1 MASFMKKMKSA
12 AEQAKVKDHPLFTRE
27 YSTEIRNAYFS
38 GAAASL
44 CFLDDELDAD
54 EQHALTLLGQALHLS
69 ADEIS
74 ELMKTV
80 QGVGEDDKMEFLQ
93 EVFALMDSDYLKYA
107 LLADIHTLCSKK
119 GQLTEDEKDFINTSA
134 EILFGEEKNIFEL
147 WEKGLTLDNAENF
160 SVNGADDSGKDNIPA
175 EDSKNSERDPFFV
188 ELEERNKAL
197 LTAVI
202 EELKTNSEF
211 YQSITADQI
220 DLGPS
225 LLAGYD
231 AFRSKWF
238 QNMVKSSGVTLDTP
252 INPANFQEDLKELVR
267 DDLPL
272 EDLMKM
278 KKLQDLSEATLNQV
292 ANVLTGALNEYKRN
306 QTLKEIES
314 LKQQLE
320 KDSAE
325 MKRNARL
332 ACFAAIDDCH
342 VFVAPDIPYDKL
354 TNAIDAYAPLVNADD
369 VLVLF
374 DDTAFGGARDG
385 MLITHDCVCSHE
397 IFMEPV
403 HRFFFKTSEIR
414 YGGKKIYIDGEQ
426 VCSLTLASES
436 VIKEL
441 AEGIAG
447 LTALTE

>member
-12 AEQAKVKDHPLFTRE
+12 AEQAKVKDHPLFTKE

-44 CFLDDELDAD
+44 CFLDDELDPE
-54 EQHALTLLGQALHLS
+54 EQHAVTLLGQALHLS
-69 ADEIS
+69 AEEIA
-74 ELMKTV
+74 EVMKTV
-80 QGVGEDDKMEFLQ
+80 QGVGEDDKMDFLQ

-107 LLADIHTLCSKK
+107 LLTDIHTLCSKK
-119 GQLTEDEKDFINTSA
+119 GQLTEDETDFINTAA
-134 EILFGEEKNIFEL
+134 EILFGEEKNLFEL

-160 SVNGADDSGKDNIPA
+160 TVNDADNSGTDNPPA
-175 EDSKNSERDPFFV
+175 ENDKNSERDPFFV
-188 ELEERNKAL
+188 ELEKRDKTL
-197 LTAVI
+197 LTTAI
-202 EELKTNSEF
+202 DELRTDSEF
-211 YQSITADQI
+211 CQSITTDLP
-220 DLGPS
+220 DLGPY

-231 AFRSKWF
+231 ALRSKVF
-238 QNMVKSSGVTLDTP
+238 QDCTEKNGVPLDKP
-252 INPANFQEDLKELVR
+252 IDPAAIQEELKNLVR
-267 DDLPL
+267 DDLPI
-272 EDLMKM
+272 EDLMKIKTM
-278 KKLQDLSEATLNQV
+278 QDLCEV
-292 ANVLTGALNEYKRN
+292 ALSSLAKMVNDALIEYKRN
-306 QTLKEIES
+306 KTLKEIES

-320 KDSAE
+320 EDSAE

-332 ACFAAIDDCH
+332 ACFAGIDDSH
-342 VFVAPDIPYDKL
+342 VFIAPDIPYDKL
-354 TNAIDAYAPLVNADD
+354 TNAINAYAPLVNADD

-403 HRFFFKTSEIR
+403 QRFFFKTSKIQ
-414 YGGKKIYIDGEQ
+414 YGGNKVYIDGEQ
-426 VCSLTLASES
+426 VCSLALASKS

-441 AEGIAG
+441 AEGLAG

>member
-27 YSTEIRNAYFS
+27 YGTEIRNAYFS

-44 CFLDDELDAD
+44 CFLDDELDAE
-54 EQHALTLLGQALHLS
+54 EQHALALLGQALHLS

-74 ELMKTV
+74 EVMKTV

-107 LLADIHTLCSKK
+107 LLTDIHTLCSKK
-119 GQLTEDEKDFINTSA
+119 GKLTEDETDFINTSA
-134 EILFGEEKNIFEL
+134 EILFGEEKNVFEL
-147 WEKGLTLDNAENF
+147 WKKGLTLDNAENF
-160 SVNGADDSGKDNIPA
+160 SADDADNAGEDGIPA
-175 EDSKNSERDPFFV
+175 ENDKNSERDPFFV
-188 ELEERNKAL
+188 KLEERNKTI
-197 LTAVI
+197 LTTVI
-202 EELKTNSEF
+202 DELKTDSEF
-211 YQSITADQI
+211 CQSITTNLADW
-220 DLGPS
+220 GPY
-225 LLAGYD
+225 LLEGYD
-231 AFRSKWF
+231 AVRSKFF
-238 QNMVKSSGVTLDTP
+238 QDLTEKNGVTLDKP
-252 INPANFQEDLKELVR
+252 INPAVIQEDLKNLVR
-267 DDLPL
+267 DDVPI

-278 KKLQDLSEATLNQV
+278 KTMQDLFEVTFNNF
-292 ANVLTGALNEYKRN
+292 ANVFTDLLNEHKKDK
-306 QTLKEIES
+306 TLKEIER

-320 KDSAE
+320 NDSAE

-332 ACFAAIDDCH
+332 ACFAGIDDRH
-342 VFVAPDIPYDKL
+342 VFVAPNIPYDKL
-354 TNAIDAYAPLVNADD
+354 TNAISAYAPLVNPDD

-397 IFMEPV
+397 IFMDPV
-403 HRFFFKTSEIR
+403 QRFFFKSSEIR

-426 VCSLTLASES
+426 VCSLSLASES

-447 LTALTE
+447 LTAFTE